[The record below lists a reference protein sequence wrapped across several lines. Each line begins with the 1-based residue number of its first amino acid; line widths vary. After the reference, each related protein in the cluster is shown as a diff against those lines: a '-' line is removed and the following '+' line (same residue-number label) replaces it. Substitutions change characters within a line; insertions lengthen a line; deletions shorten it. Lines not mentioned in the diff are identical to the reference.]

1 MATKKLT
8 KKDLEQMIEDR
19 DKSIK
24 ELVRTIGALE
34 SDIAEIR
41 NKADDDFCN
50 SATYKQMKSE
60 IERLNVVIKAHENTI
75 EAKENTIVDKMNV
88 IQKLIHENEQ
98 LKQDIKYAI
107 ADKERTLRLCVEE
120 IEAIENKY
128 KQDLQGVNKLKNERN
143 AGRKERFTDDEKVT
157 INMLRLAGN
166 SYRAIAK
173 QMGCSV
179 GTIHKIIKEIEQE

>member
-1 MATKKLT
+1 MAIKKLT

-24 ELVRTIGALE
+24 ELVRKFADLE
-34 SDIAEIR
+34 SEIWQIK
-41 NKADDDFCN
+41 NNADDDFCN

-75 EAKENTIVDKMNV
+75 EAKENTIIDKMNV
-88 IQKLIHENEQ
+88 IQKLRNENEQ
-98 LKQDIKYAI
+98 LKQDIK
-107 ADKERTLRLCVEE
+107 C
-120 IEAIENKY
+120 
-128 KQDLQGVNKLKNERN
+128 KQDLQVVNKLKNERN
-143 AGRKERFTDDEKVT
+143 AGRKRKFTDDEKAT
-157 INMLRLAGN
+157 IQLLRLADN

-179 GTIHKIIKEIEQE
+179 GTIYNIIKEIEQE